1 MKAAFFFPH
10 ENESGYWWQGEN
22 ARLGSLASAMIFAM
36 PYLREDQKVN
46 AVNFAQDQI
55 NWILG
60 LNPYNSC
67 IVEGIGHNN
76 PMYDEGSGQL
86 NILGGVANGITGGF
100 ENENDIAFMP
110 LPQND
115 DMNHKW
121 RWGEQWTLHGAWLML
136 AIASMEN

>member
-1 MKAAFFFPH
+1 MH
-10 ENESGYWWQGEN
+10 
-22 ARLGSLASAMIFAM
+22 IAM
-36 PYLREDQKVN
+36 PYLRDDQKLRAN
-46 AVNFAQDQI
+46 QYAMNQI
-55 NWILG
+55 NWVLG

-67 IVEGIGHNN
+67 MVEGIGHNN

-86 NILGGVANGITGGF
+86 NIRGGVANGITGGF

-110 LPQND
+110 LPQNE
-115 DMNHKW
+115 DMIHKW